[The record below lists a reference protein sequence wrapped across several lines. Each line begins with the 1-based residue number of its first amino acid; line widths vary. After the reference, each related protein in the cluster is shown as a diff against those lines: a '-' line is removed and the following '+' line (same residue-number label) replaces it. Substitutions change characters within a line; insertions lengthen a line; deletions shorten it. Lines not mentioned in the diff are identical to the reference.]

1 MNLNPSQESAI
12 RHKEGPMLVLAGPG
26 SGKTL
31 VITERTRYLIEEC
44 QVSPSNILVI
54 TFTKAAATEMKQ
66 RFKRRIGRDCPVTFG
81 TFHAVFFMILKHAY
95 HYSAENIIKEEAKKV
110 IAVHII
116 GEINKPGIV
125 ELEEGARVIDAIKKA
140 GGTTEKAD
148 LAQINLAYI
157 LKDGQK
163 IYIPNTEDNDKKIEY
178 NTANIENN
186 IKEEKININTADED
200 ELQRLP
206 GVGASTAAKIIKY
219 REENGSFRKIEDI
232 QNVKGIGEAK
242 YNDLK
247 EQIEV

>member
-1 MNLNPSQESAI
+1 MNKRLFTLFIASIDKTRLNIYTFILLHQIILIIISI
-12 RHKEGPMLVLAGPG
+12 YVLT
-26 SGKTL
+26 K
-31 VITERTRYLIEEC
+31 IDEYNYEE
-44 QVSPSNILVI
+44 NNYEEY
-54 TFTKAAATEMKQ
+54 FAEE
-66 RFKRRIGRDCPVTFG
+66 
-81 TFHAVFFMILKHAY
+81 
-95 HYSAENIIKEEAKKV
+95 ENIIKEEAKKV
-110 IAVHII
+110 IVVHII

>member
-1 MNLNPSQESAI
+1 MEKLKNNKKIIIIIGVIIIIIISI
-12 RHKEGPMLVLAGPG
+12 YVL
-26 SGKTL
+26 KK
-31 VITERTRYLIEEC
+31 IDEYNYEE
-44 QVSPSNILVI
+44 NNYGEY
-54 TFTKAAATEMKQ
+54 FAEE
-66 RFKRRIGRDCPVTFG
+66 
-81 TFHAVFFMILKHAY
+81 
-95 HYSAENIIKEEAKKV
+95 ENIIKEEAKKL

>member
-1 MNLNPSQESAI
+1 MEKLKNNKKIIIIIGVIILIIISI
-12 RHKEGPMLVLAGPG
+12 YVL
-26 SGKTL
+26 KK
-31 VITERTRYLIEEC
+31 IDEYNYEE
-44 QVSPSNILVI
+44 NNYEEY
-54 TFTKAAATEMKQ
+54 FAEE
-66 RFKRRIGRDCPVTFG
+66 
-81 TFHAVFFMILKHAY
+81 
-95 HYSAENIIKEEAKKV
+95 ENIIKEEAKKV
-110 IAVHII
+110 IVVHII

-125 ELEEGARVIDAIKKA
+125 ELEERARVIDAIKKA

-219 REENGSFRKIEDI
+219 REENGSFRRIEDI
-232 QNVKGIGEAK
+232 QNVKGIGETK

>member
-1 MNLNPSQESAI
+1 MEKLKNNKKIIIIIGVIILIIISI
-12 RHKEGPMLVLAGPG
+12 YVLT
-26 SGKTL
+26 K
-31 VITERTRYLIEEC
+31 IDEYNYEENNYEEYFTEE
-44 QVSPSNILVI
+44 
-54 TFTKAAATEMKQ
+54 
-66 RFKRRIGRDCPVTFG
+66 
-81 TFHAVFFMILKHAY
+81 
-95 HYSAENIIKEEAKKV
+95 ENIIKEEAKKV
-110 IAVHII
+110 IVVHII

>member
-1 MNLNPSQESAI
+1 MEKLKNNKKIIIIIGVIILIIISI
-12 RHKEGPMLVLAGPG
+12 YVLT
-26 SGKTL
+26 K
-31 VITERTRYLIEEC
+31 IDEYNYEE
-44 QVSPSNILVI
+44 NNYEEY
-54 TFTKAAATEMKQ
+54 FAEE
-66 RFKRRIGRDCPVTFG
+66 
-81 TFHAVFFMILKHAY
+81 
-95 HYSAENIIKEEAKKV
+95 ENIIKEEAKKV
-110 IAVHII
+110 IVVHII

-242 YNDLK
+242 YNDLE

>member
-1 MNLNPSQESAI
+1 MEKLKNNKKIIIIIGVIILIIISI
-12 RHKEGPMLVLAGPG
+12 YVLT
-26 SGKTL
+26 K
-31 VITERTRYLIEEC
+31 IDEYNYEE
-44 QVSPSNILVI
+44 NNYEEY
-54 TFTKAAATEMKQ
+54 F
-66 RFKRRIGRDCPVTFG
+66 
-81 TFHAVFFMILKHAY
+81 
-95 HYSAENIIKEEAKKV
+95 AEEEKNIIKEEAKKV
-110 IAVHII
+110 IVVHII

-163 IYIPNTEDNDKKIEY
+163 IYIPNTEDNNKKIEY

-206 GVGASTAAKIIKY
+206 GVGASTAEKIIKY

>member
-1 MNLNPSQESAI
+1 MEKLKNNKKIIIIIGVIILIIISI
-12 RHKEGPMLVLAGPG
+12 YVLT
-26 SGKTL
+26 K
-31 VITERTRYLIEEC
+31 IDEYNYEE
-44 QVSPSNILVI
+44 NNYEEY
-54 TFTKAAATEMKQ
+54 FAEE
-66 RFKRRIGRDCPVTFG
+66 
-81 TFHAVFFMILKHAY
+81 
-95 HYSAENIIKEEAKKV
+95 ENIIKEEAKKV
-110 IAVHII
+110 IVVHII

-206 GVGASTAAKIIKY
+206 GVGASTAEKIIKY

>member
-1 MNLNPSQESAI
+1 MEKLKNNKKIIIIIGVIILIIISI
-12 RHKEGPMLVLAGPG
+12 YVLT
-26 SGKTL
+26 K
-31 VITERTRYLIEEC
+31 IDEYNYEE
-44 QVSPSNILVI
+44 NNYEEY
-54 TFTKAAATEMKQ
+54 FAEE
-66 RFKRRIGRDCPVTFG
+66 
-81 TFHAVFFMILKHAY
+81 
-95 HYSAENIIKEEAKKV
+95 ENIIKEEAKKV
-110 IAVHII
+110 IVVHII

-163 IYIPNTEDNDKKIEY
+163 IYIPNTENNDKKIEY

>member
-1 MNLNPSQESAI
+1 MNRELSLEEV
-12 RHKEGPMLVLAGPG
+12 HKETLNVL
-26 SGKTL
+26 KK
-31 VITERTRYLIEEC
+31 IDEYNYEE
-44 QVSPSNILVI
+44 NNYEEY
-54 TFTKAAATEMKQ
+54 FAEE
-66 RFKRRIGRDCPVTFG
+66 
-81 TFHAVFFMILKHAY
+81 
-95 HYSAENIIKEEAKKV
+95 ENIIKEEAKKV
-110 IAVHII
+110 IVVHII

>member
-1 MNLNPSQESAI
+1 MEKLKNNKKIIIIIGVIIIIIISI
-12 RHKEGPMLVLAGPG
+12 YVL
-26 SGKTL
+26 KK
-31 VITERTRYLIEEC
+31 IDEYNYEE
-44 QVSPSNILVI
+44 NNYEEY
-54 TFTKAAATEMKQ
+54 FAEE
-66 RFKRRIGRDCPVTFG
+66 
-81 TFHAVFFMILKHAY
+81 
-95 HYSAENIIKEEAKKV
+95 ENIIKEEAKKV
-110 IAVHII
+110 IVVHII

-206 GVGASTAAKIIKY
+206 GEGASTAAKIIKY
-219 REENGSFRKIEDI
+219 REENGSFRRIEDI

>member
-1 MNLNPSQESAI
+1 MEKLKNNKKIIIIIGVIILIMISI
-12 RHKEGPMLVLAGPG
+12 YVLT
-26 SGKTL
+26 K
-31 VITERTRYLIEEC
+31 IDEYNYEE
-44 QVSPSNILVI
+44 NNYEEY
-54 TFTKAAATEMKQ
+54 FAEE
-66 RFKRRIGRDCPVTFG
+66 
-81 TFHAVFFMILKHAY
+81 
-95 HYSAENIIKEEAKKV
+95 ENIIKEEAKKV
-110 IAVHII
+110 IVVHII

-219 REENGSFRKIEDI
+219 REENGSFRRIEDI

>member
-1 MNLNPSQESAI
+1 LEKLKNNKKIIIIIGVIILIIISI
-12 RHKEGPMLVLAGPG
+12 YVLT
-26 SGKTL
+26 K
-31 VITERTRYLIEEC
+31 IDEYNYEE
-44 QVSPSNILVI
+44 NNYEEY
-54 TFTKAAATEMKQ
+54 FAEE
-66 RFKRRIGRDCPVTFG
+66 
-81 TFHAVFFMILKHAY
+81 
-95 HYSAENIIKEEAKKV
+95 ENIIKEEAKKV
-110 IAVHII
+110 IVVHII

>member
-1 MNLNPSQESAI
+1 MEKLKNNKKIIIIIGVIIIIIISI
-12 RHKEGPMLVLAGPG
+12 YVL
-26 SGKTL
+26 KK
-31 VITERTRYLIEEC
+31 IDEYNYEE
-44 QVSPSNILVI
+44 NNYGEY
-54 TFTKAAATEMKQ
+54 FAEE
-66 RFKRRIGRDCPVTFG
+66 
-81 TFHAVFFMILKHAY
+81 
-95 HYSAENIIKEEAKKV
+95 ENIIKEEAKKV

>member
-1 MNLNPSQESAI
+1 MEKLKNNKKIIIIIGVIILIIISI
-12 RHKEGPMLVLAGPG
+12 YVLT
-26 SGKTL
+26 K
-31 VITERTRYLIEEC
+31 IDEYNYEE
-44 QVSPSNILVI
+44 NNYEEY
-54 TFTKAAATEMKQ
+54 FAEE
-66 RFKRRIGRDCPVTFG
+66 
-81 TFHAVFFMILKHAY
+81 
-95 HYSAENIIKEEAKKV
+95 ENIIKEEAKKV
-110 IAVHII
+110 IVVHII

-140 GGTTEKAD
+140 GATTEKAD

-163 IYIPNTEDNDKKIEY
+163 IYIPNTEDNNKKIEY

-206 GVGASTAAKIIKY
+206 GVGASTAEKIIKY

>member
-1 MNLNPSQESAI
+1 MKKKGKIYLEKLKNNKKIIIIIGVIILIIISI
-12 RHKEGPMLVLAGPG
+12 YVLT
-26 SGKTL
+26 K
-31 VITERTRYLIEEC
+31 IDEYNYEE
-44 QVSPSNILVI
+44 NNYEEY
-54 TFTKAAATEMKQ
+54 FAEE
-66 RFKRRIGRDCPVTFG
+66 
-81 TFHAVFFMILKHAY
+81 
-95 HYSAENIIKEEAKKV
+95 ENIIKEEAKKV
-110 IAVHII
+110 IVVHII

>member
-1 MNLNPSQESAI
+1 MEKLKNNKKIIIIIGVIIIIIISI
-12 RHKEGPMLVLAGPG
+12 YVL
-26 SGKTL
+26 KK
-31 VITERTRYLIEEC
+31 IDEYNYEE
-44 QVSPSNILVI
+44 NNYEEY
-54 TFTKAAATEMKQ
+54 FAEE
-66 RFKRRIGRDCPVTFG
+66 
-81 TFHAVFFMILKHAY
+81 
-95 HYSAENIIKEEAKKV
+95 ENIIKEEAKKV
-110 IAVHII
+110 IVVHII

-148 LAQINLAYI
+148 LAQ
-157 LKDGQK
+157 KDGQK

>member
-1 MNLNPSQESAI
+1 MEKLKNNKKIIIIIGVIILIIISI
-12 RHKEGPMLVLAGPG
+12 YVLT
-26 SGKTL
+26 K
-31 VITERTRYLIEEC
+31 IDEYNYEE
-44 QVSPSNILVI
+44 NNYEEY
-54 TFTKAAATEMKQ
+54 FAAE
-66 RFKRRIGRDCPVTFG
+66 
-81 TFHAVFFMILKHAY
+81 
-95 HYSAENIIKEEAKKV
+95 ENIIKEEAKKV
-110 IAVHII
+110 IVVHII

-219 REENGSFRKIEDI
+219 REENGSFRRIEDI

>member
-1 MNLNPSQESAI
+1 MEKLKNNKKIIIIIGVIILIIISI
-12 RHKEGPMLVLAGPG
+12 YVLT
-26 SGKTL
+26 K
-31 VITERTRYLIEEC
+31 IDEYNYEE
-44 QVSPSNILVI
+44 NNYEEY
-54 TFTKAAATEMKQ
+54 FAEE
-66 RFKRRIGRDCPVTFG
+66 
-81 TFHAVFFMILKHAY
+81 
-95 HYSAENIIKEEAKKV
+95 ENIIKEEAKKV
-110 IAVHII
+110 IVVHII

-219 REENGSFRKIEDI
+219 REENGSFRRIEDI
-232 QNVKGIGEAK
+232 QNVKGIGETK

>member
-1 MNLNPSQESAI
+1 MEKLKNNKKIIIIIGVIILIIISI
-12 RHKEGPMLVLAGPG
+12 YVL
-26 SGKTL
+26 KK
-31 VITERTRYLIEEC
+31 IDEYNYEE
-44 QVSPSNILVI
+44 NNYEEY
-54 TFTKAAATEMKQ
+54 FAEE
-66 RFKRRIGRDCPVTFG
+66 
-81 TFHAVFFMILKHAY
+81 
-95 HYSAENIIKEEAKKV
+95 ENIIKEEAKKV
-110 IAVHII
+110 IVVHII

-219 REENGSFRKIEDI
+219 REENGSFRRIEDI
-232 QNVKGIGEAK
+232 QNVKGIGKAK

>member
-1 MNLNPSQESAI
+1 MEKLKNNKKIIIIIGVIIIIIISI
-12 RHKEGPMLVLAGPG
+12 YVL
-26 SGKTL
+26 KK
-31 VITERTRYLIEEC
+31 IDEYNYEE
-44 QVSPSNILVI
+44 NNYEEY
-54 TFTKAAATEMKQ
+54 FAEE
-66 RFKRRIGRDCPVTFG
+66 
-81 TFHAVFFMILKHAY
+81 
-95 HYSAENIIKEEAKKV
+95 ENIIKEEAKKV
-110 IAVHII
+110 IVVHII

-140 GGTTEKAD
+140 GGTTEKAG

>member
-1 MNLNPSQESAI
+1 MEKLKNNKKIIIIIGVIILIIISI
-12 RHKEGPMLVLAGPG
+12 YVLT
-26 SGKTL
+26 K
-31 VITERTRYLIEEC
+31 IDEYNYEE
-44 QVSPSNILVI
+44 NNYEEY
-54 TFTKAAATEMKQ
+54 FAEE
-66 RFKRRIGRDCPVTFG
+66 
-81 TFHAVFFMILKHAY
+81 
-95 HYSAENIIKEEAKKV
+95 ENIIKEEAKKV
-110 IAVHII
+110 IVVHII

-206 GVGASTAAKIIKY
+206 GVGASTAVKIIKY

>member
-1 MNLNPSQESAI
+1 MEKLKNNKKIIIIIGVIILIIISI
-12 RHKEGPMLVLAGPG
+12 YVLT
-26 SGKTL
+26 K
-31 VITERTRYLIEEC
+31 IDEYNYEE
-44 QVSPSNILVI
+44 NNYEEY
-54 TFTKAAATEMKQ
+54 FAEE
-66 RFKRRIGRDCPVTFG
+66 
-81 TFHAVFFMILKHAY
+81 
-95 HYSAENIIKEEAKKV
+95 ENIIKEEAKKV
-110 IAVHII
+110 IVVHII

-157 LKDGQK
+157 LKDRQK

>member
-1 MNLNPSQESAI
+1 MEKLKNNKKIIIIIGVIILIIISI
-12 RHKEGPMLVLAGPG
+12 YVLT
-26 SGKTL
+26 K
-31 VITERTRYLIEEC
+31 IDEYNYEE
-44 QVSPSNILVI
+44 NNYEEY
-54 TFTKAAATEMKQ
+54 FAEE
-66 RFKRRIGRDCPVTFG
+66 
-81 TFHAVFFMILKHAY
+81 
-95 HYSAENIIKEEAKKV
+95 ENIIKEEAKKV
-110 IAVHII
+110 IVVHII

-163 IYIPNTEDNDKKIEY
+163 IYIPNTEDNNKKIEY

>member
-1 MNLNPSQESAI
+1 MEKLKNNKKIIIIIGVIILIIISI
-12 RHKEGPMLVLAGPG
+12 YVL
-26 SGKTL
+26 KK
-31 VITERTRYLIEEC
+31 IYEYNYEE
-44 QVSPSNILVI
+44 NNYEEY
-54 TFTKAAATEMKQ
+54 FAEE
-66 RFKRRIGRDCPVTFG
+66 
-81 TFHAVFFMILKHAY
+81 
-95 HYSAENIIKEEAKKV
+95 ENIIKEEAKKV
-110 IAVHII
+110 IVGHII

-219 REENGSFRKIEDI
+219 REENGSFRRIEDI

>member
-1 MNLNPSQESAI
+1 MEKLKNNKKIIIIIGVIIIIIISI
-12 RHKEGPMLVLAGPG
+12 YVL
-26 SGKTL
+26 KK
-31 VITERTRYLIEEC
+31 IDEYNYEE
-44 QVSPSNILVI
+44 NNYGEY
-54 TFTKAAATEMKQ
+54 FAEE
-66 RFKRRIGRDCPVTFG
+66 
-81 TFHAVFFMILKHAY
+81 
-95 HYSAENIIKEEAKKV
+95 ENIIKEEAKKV

-219 REENGSFRKIEDI
+219 REENGSFRRIEDI

>member
-1 MNLNPSQESAI
+1 MEKLKNNKKIIIIIGVIILIIISI
-12 RHKEGPMLVLAGPG
+12 YVLT
-26 SGKTL
+26 K
-31 VITERTRYLIEEC
+31 IDEYNYEE
-44 QVSPSNILVI
+44 NNYEEY
-54 TFTKAAATEMKQ
+54 F
-66 RFKRRIGRDCPVTFG
+66 
-81 TFHAVFFMILKHAY
+81 
-95 HYSAENIIKEEAKKV
+95 AEEEEDIIKEEAKKV
-110 IAVHII
+110 IVVHII

-163 IYIPNTEDNDKKIEY
+163 IYIPNTEDNNKKIEY

-206 GVGASTAAKIIKY
+206 GVGASTAEKIIKY

>member
-1 MNLNPSQESAI
+1 MEKLKNNKKIIIIIGVIILIIISI
-12 RHKEGPMLVLAGPG
+12 YVLT
-26 SGKTL
+26 K
-31 VITERTRYLIEEC
+31 IDEYNYEE
-44 QVSPSNILVI
+44 NNYEEY
-54 TFTKAAATEMKQ
+54 FAEE
-66 RFKRRIGRDCPVTFG
+66 
-81 TFHAVFFMILKHAY
+81 
-95 HYSAENIIKEEAKKV
+95 ENIIKEEAKKV
-110 IAVHII
+110 IVVHII

-219 REENGSFRKIEDI
+219 REENGTFRKIEDI

>member
-1 MNLNPSQESAI
+1 MEKLKNNKKIIIIIGVIILIIISI
-12 RHKEGPMLVLAGPG
+12 YVL
-26 SGKTL
+26 KK
-31 VITERTRYLIEEC
+31 IDEYNYEE
-44 QVSPSNILVI
+44 NNYEEY
-54 TFTKAAATEMKQ
+54 FAEE
-66 RFKRRIGRDCPVTFG
+66 
-81 TFHAVFFMILKHAY
+81 
-95 HYSAENIIKEEAKKV
+95 ENIIKEEAKKV
-110 IAVHII
+110 IVVHII

-232 QNVKGIGEAK
+232 QNAKGIGEAK

>member
-1 MNLNPSQESAI
+1 MEKLKNNKKIIIIIGVIIIIIISI
-12 RHKEGPMLVLAGPG
+12 YVLT
-26 SGKTL
+26 K
-31 VITERTRYLIEEC
+31 IDEYNYEE
-44 QVSPSNILVI
+44 NNYEEY
-54 TFTKAAATEMKQ
+54 FAEE
-66 RFKRRIGRDCPVTFG
+66 
-81 TFHAVFFMILKHAY
+81 
-95 HYSAENIIKEEAKKV
+95 ENIIKEEAKKV
-110 IAVHII
+110 IVVHII

>member
-1 MNLNPSQESAI
+1 MEKLKNNKKIIIIIGVIILIIISI
-12 RHKEGPMLVLAGPG
+12 YVL
-26 SGKTL
+26 KK
-31 VITERTRYLIEEC
+31 IDEYNYEE
-44 QVSPSNILVI
+44 NNYEEY
-54 TFTKAAATEMKQ
+54 FAEE
-66 RFKRRIGRDCPVTFG
+66 
-81 TFHAVFFMILKHAY
+81 
-95 HYSAENIIKEEAKKV
+95 ENIIKDEAKKV

>member
-1 MNLNPSQESAI
+1 MEKLKNNKKIIIIIGVIILIIISI
-12 RHKEGPMLVLAGPG
+12 YVLT
-26 SGKTL
+26 K
-31 VITERTRYLIEEC
+31 IDEYNYEE
-44 QVSPSNILVI
+44 NNYEEY
-54 TFTKAAATEMKQ
+54 FAEE
-66 RFKRRIGRDCPVTFG
+66 
-81 TFHAVFFMILKHAY
+81 
-95 HYSAENIIKEEAKKV
+95 ENIIKEEAKKV
-110 IAVHII
+110 IVVHII

-163 IYIPNTEDNDKKIEY
+163 IYIPNTEDNNKKIEY

-206 GVGASTAAKIIKY
+206 GVGASTAEKIIKY

>member
-1 MNLNPSQESAI
+1 MEKLKNNKKIIIIIGVIILIIISI
-12 RHKEGPMLVLAGPG
+12 YVL
-26 SGKTL
+26 KK
-31 VITERTRYLIEEC
+31 IDEYNYEE
-44 QVSPSNILVI
+44 NNYEEY
-54 TFTKAAATEMKQ
+54 FAEE
-66 RFKRRIGRDCPVTFG
+66 
-81 TFHAVFFMILKHAY
+81 
-95 HYSAENIIKEEAKKV
+95 ENIIKEEAKKV
-110 IAVHII
+110 IVVHII

-163 IYIPNTEDNDKKIEY
+163 IYIPNTADHDKKIEY

-219 REENGSFRKIEDI
+219 REENGSFRRIEDI

>member
-1 MNLNPSQESAI
+1 MEKLKNNKKIIIIIGVIILIIISI
-12 RHKEGPMLVLAGPG
+12 YVLT
-26 SGKTL
+26 K
-31 VITERTRYLIEEC
+31 IDEYNYEE
-44 QVSPSNILVI
+44 NNYEEY
-54 TFTKAAATEMKQ
+54 FAEE
-66 RFKRRIGRDCPVTFG
+66 
-81 TFHAVFFMILKHAY
+81 
-95 HYSAENIIKEEAKKV
+95 ENIIKEEAKKV
-110 IAVHII
+110 IVVHII

>member
-1 MNLNPSQESAI
+1 MKNE
-12 RHKEGPMLVLAGPG
+12 K
-26 SGKTL
+26 KTL
-31 VITERTRYLIEEC
+31 LITIIIGVIILIIISIYVLTKIDEYNYEE
-44 QVSPSNILVI
+44 NNYEEY
-54 TFTKAAATEMKQ
+54 FAEE
-66 RFKRRIGRDCPVTFG
+66 
-81 TFHAVFFMILKHAY
+81 
-95 HYSAENIIKEEAKKV
+95 ENIIKEEAKKV
-110 IAVHII
+110 IVVHII

>member
-1 MNLNPSQESAI
+1 MFWTKIDEYN
-12 RHKEGPMLVLAGPG
+12 
-26 SGKTL
+26 
-31 VITERTRYLIEEC
+31 YEE
-44 QVSPSNILVI
+44 NNYEEY
-54 TFTKAAATEMKQ
+54 FAEE
-66 RFKRRIGRDCPVTFG
+66 
-81 TFHAVFFMILKHAY
+81 
-95 HYSAENIIKEEAKKV
+95 ENIIKEEAKKV
-110 IAVHII
+110 IVVHII

>member
-1 MNLNPSQESAI
+1 MEKLKNNKKIIISIGVIIIIIISI
-12 RHKEGPMLVLAGPG
+12 YVLT
-26 SGKTL
+26 K
-31 VITERTRYLIEEC
+31 IDEYNYEE
-44 QVSPSNILVI
+44 NNYEEY
-54 TFTKAAATEMKQ
+54 FAEE
-66 RFKRRIGRDCPVTFG
+66 
-81 TFHAVFFMILKHAY
+81 
-95 HYSAENIIKEEAKKV
+95 ENIIKEEAKKV
-110 IAVHII
+110 IVVHII

>member
-1 MNLNPSQESAI
+1 MEKLKNNKKIIIIIGVIILIIISI
-12 RHKEGPMLVLAGPG
+12 YVLT
-26 SGKTL
+26 K
-31 VITERTRYLIEEC
+31 IDEYNYEE
-44 QVSPSNILVI
+44 NNYEEY
-54 TFTKAAATEMKQ
+54 FAEE
-66 RFKRRIGRDCPVTFG
+66 
-81 TFHAVFFMILKHAY
+81 
-95 HYSAENIIKEEAKKV
+95 ENIIKEEAKKV
-110 IAVHII
+110 IVVHII

-125 ELEEGARVIDAIKKA
+125 ELEEGSRVIDAIKKA